1 MLRSRRSL
9 ELVLALAVA
18 TIGLAL
24 PRAAN
29 AEVAVRIVAADARIE
44 DTSYGINARL
54 GRAWAVFFLMD
65 RTFNTEAGPA
75 TSGPTPT
82 LVPGLSYQPDT
93 QEIRFVEPGQPPVVC
108 ARVVPKKFLFFHWNK
123 VVPTGQCGITRIEDR
138 VNTTDTGFG
147 LAKSRERVIYFGR
160 APQGRASL

>member
-1 MLRSRRSL
+1 MTAGKSCDERTLPSYRP
-9 ELVLALAVA
+9 VFQAAV
-18 TIGLAL
+18 IGLDGVFNVLQDGLLWAKL
-24 PRAAN
+24 G
-29 AEVAVRIVAADARIE
+29 
-44 DTSYGINARL
+44 SL

-147 LAKSRERVIYFGR
+147 LAKSRERGIYFGR